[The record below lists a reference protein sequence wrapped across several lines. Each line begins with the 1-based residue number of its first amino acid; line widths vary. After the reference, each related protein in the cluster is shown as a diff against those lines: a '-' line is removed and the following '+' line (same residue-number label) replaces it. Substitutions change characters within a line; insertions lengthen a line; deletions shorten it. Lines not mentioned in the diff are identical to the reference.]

1 VIRIP
6 QPKLATYLTL
16 VALALLAAV
25 ALGRPELAAIAMPFA
40 LFVLAGALG
49 ARTPE
54 VEARLTVDPDRVQ
67 EGDHVAIAIELH
79 AKREVPQLR
88 VDPVIAGGSALL
100 LSLAA
105 DETRRVVIAAPA
117 AHWGGYALGPVS
129 VHVLDDFGLHAHR
142 GRLGAPSALRVYPR
156 RELLHDALR
165 PHTTRPQPG
174 TLPSRARGDGLELA
188 ELRPFAPGDRVR
200 RINWRA
206 TARRGQPY
214 VTERQLDRG
223 ADVVLFLDTFVRAG
237 DGRDGTLEATVS
249 AADSLASRH
258 LSRGDRVALVSFGGV
273 LDWLLPGG
281 GARQRWR
288 IVEAL
293 IRSEVVFSFTTR
305 DTRVLPARLLPA
317 RALVVGITPLLDDRG
332 LAALLD
338 LRARGF
344 DVAVL
349 VVSPS
354 RFVPTATDPAGRLAH
369 RLWRLQRDTQRLRL
383 EHAGIAVATWEPPA
397 PLEAAVTEVNAFRRF
412 AHQTT

>member
-6 QPKLATYLTL
+6 QPKLATYLTF
-16 VALALLAAV
+16 VAVALLAAV
-25 ALGRPELAAIAMPFA
+25 ALGRAELAATAMPFA
-40 LFVLAGALG
+40 LFVLAGVLG
-49 ARTPE
+49 TLEPDVR
-54 VEARLTVDPDRVQ
+54 ARLTIDSDRIQ
-67 EGDHVAIAIELH
+67 EGEQVAIAVELY
-79 AKREVPQLR
+79 AKRAVRQLR
-88 VDPVIAGGSALL
+88 LEPVVAGGHVLL
-100 LSLAA
+100 VSLAA
-105 DETRRVVIAAPA
+105 DETRRVIIAAPA
-117 AHWGGYALGPVS
+117 ARWGGFSLGPVR
-129 VHVLDDFGLHAHR
+129 VDVLDDFGLHADH
-142 GRLGAPSALRVYPR
+142 GRLGTPIALRVYPR
-156 RELLHDALR
+156 RELLHDGLR

-174 TLPSRARGDGLELA
+174 MLPSNARGEGLELA

-206 TARRGQPY
+206 TARRGRSY

-237 DGRDGTLEATVS
+237 DGRDGTLEATVR

-258 LSRGDRVALVSFGGV
+258 LARGDRVGLVSFGGV

-293 IRSEVVFSFTTR
+293 IRSEVVFSYTTR
-305 DTRVLPARLLPA
+305 DARILPARLLPA
-317 RALVVGITPLLDDRG
+317 RALVVGITPLLDERG
-332 LAALLD
+332 LVALLD

-349 VVSPS
+349 VVSPA
-354 RFVPTATDPAGRLAH
+354 RFVPTATDASDRLAH
-369 RLWRLQRDTQRLRL
+369 RLWRLQRDAQRLRL
-383 EHAGIAVATWEPPA
+383 EHAGIAVVTWEPPA

-412 AHQTT
+412 AHQAG